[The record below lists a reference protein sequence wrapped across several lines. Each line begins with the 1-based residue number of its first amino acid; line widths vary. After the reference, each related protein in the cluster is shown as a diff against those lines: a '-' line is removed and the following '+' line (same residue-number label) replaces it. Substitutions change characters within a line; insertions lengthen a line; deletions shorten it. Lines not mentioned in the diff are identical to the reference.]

1 MMSNKEL
8 LVKMKNAAN
17 NSILNKQGLEIYYM
31 GKMQA
36 FMEAYSKDLAE
47 YYIFSDIYSHKAIFD
62 GIRKGVIPPR
72 FIKSYCNKINA

>member
-17 NSILNKQGLEIYYM
+17 NSIVNDRKGLEIYYM
-31 GKMQA
+31 GKLQA

-47 YYIFSDIYSHKAIFD
+47 YYNFSDIYAHKVIFD
-62 GIRKGVIPPR
+62 DIRKGVLPPR
-72 FIKSYCNKINA
+72 YIKSECN

>member
-17 NSILNKQGLEIYYM
+17 NSSVNREGLELYYM

-36 FMEAYSKDLAE
+36 FMEAYSKDLAD
-47 YYIFSDIYSHKAIFD
+47 YYIFSDVYAHKVIFD
-62 GIRKGVIPPR
+62 DIRKGVLPPSY
-72 FIKSYCNKINA
+72 IKSEYN

>member
-17 NSILNKQGLEIYYM
+17 NSSVNREGLELYYM

-36 FMEAYSKDLAE
+36 FMEAYSKDLAD
-47 YYIFSDIYSHKAIFD
+47 YYIFSDVYAHKVIFD
-62 GIRKGVIPPR
+62 DIRKGVLPPR
-72 FIKSYCNKINA
+72 YINSEYN

>member
-17 NSILNKQGLEIYYM
+17 NSIVNKTGLEIYYI

-36 FMEAYSKDLAE
+36 FMEAYSKDLADF
-47 YYIFSDIYSHKAIFD
+47 YIFSDIYTHKDIFD
-62 GIRKGVIPPR
+62 GIREGVIPSR
-72 FIKSYCNKINA
+72 YIKQEYN

>member
-17 NSILNKQGLEIYYM
+17 NSIVNDRKGLELYYM

-36 FMEAYSKDLAE
+36 FMEVYSKDLAD
-47 YYIFSDIYSHKAIFD
+47 YYIFSDIYAHKVIFD
-62 GIRKGVIPPR
+62 GIRKGVLPPR
-72 FIKSYCNKINA
+72 YIKSECS